1 MACSEMFS
9 MKSHHFH
16 TFFEQKSFVWYVA
29 LDVFGHQVVKIH
41 PKKKNTEDD
50 V

>member
-9 MKSHHFH
+9 LKSHHFH
-16 TFFEQKSFVWYVA
+16 TFFEQKSFEWYVA
-29 LDVFGHQVVKIH
+29 LDVFGH
-41 PKKKNTEDD
+41 PKKKDAEDD